1 MKKLMSLT
9 DEQRDRMTSFADEW
23 IERGW
28 RTTPLTEEEWK
39 VVEDGM
45 RRCYEYAGKPW
56 PGNVV
61 RVASPIV
68 GVFAAPVA
76 QFEIELRRNLLKSQG
91 VWSDGAVDGAVRDAV
106 DGAVR
111 DAVRGAVR
119 DAVRGA
125 VRDAVHGAVDDAV
138 DGAVRGAVDDAVDD
152 AVDGAVRDAVRD
164 AVDGAVHGAV
174 GGAVHGAVHDAVR
187 GAVDD
192 AVDGAVRGAVGG
204 AVHGAVDGAVHG
216 AVHGAVDGA
225 VDGAVHDAVHG
236 AVRGAVHGAVRQVIQ
251 NRWYYRLG
259 GRLWPTWQAYVAYF
273 RDIVNLQL
281 DGDTWD
287 RSRAYE
293 DAQGAGWWWPFKDFV
308 MVCEPPVELHLE
320 QVGPRGWGSHRLHCE
335 TGPAVRWSDGWG
347 VYSWHGTNVPAWVIE
362 NPTVEKAMAER
373 NTEIRRCALE
383 AIGWGELEPHLGD
396 PIDVC
401 ADPGNAPHELK
412 LYRLPDKLNS
422 YGQPINLLLMT
433 NGSPDRSGSLRRYG
447 ETVPAQLTSAIAAA
461 SWQYGVDPSAYAQLT
476 RRT

>member
-138 DGAVRGAVDDAVDD
+138 DGAVRGAVDDAVD
-152 AVDGAVRDAVRD
+152 
-164 AVDGAVHGAV
+164 
-174 GGAVHGAVHDAVR
+174 
-187 GAVDD
+187 
-192 AVDGAVRGAVGG
+192 GAVRGAVGG
-204 AVHGAVDGAVHG
+204 AVHGAVDGAVHD
-216 AVHGAVDGA
+216 AVH
-225 VDGAVHDAVHG
+225 GAVHDAVHG